1 MNRGLIAK
9 TLREVWF
16 STLLIALGMAV
27 LETLFAYVVPTFFG
41 EFSKQFLG
49 MRFFQR
55 MLTGLLGTEVGVD
68 LGLDSVMSVAWVH
81 PIALALIW
89 TQGIVSC
96 TRVPAGEVDRG
107 TIDVLLGLPAS
118 RTRVYLC
125 ETVVWLGS
133 GLVVV
138 AAGLAGHLVGSWLGP
153 LGSTTIPL
161 RTMVT
166 ILNLY
171 CLYVAVAGMACLV
184 SSLSDRRGRAVAVV
198 FGIVLA
204 SFFLNFLAQ
213 FWQPAKA
220 VSFLSVLNYH
230 RPLMVLREG
239 AGWSVRDLVVLA
251 SVGTVLWAGGGVV
264 FARRDVRT
272 V

>member
-9 TLREVWF
+9 TVREVWF
-16 STLLIALGMAV
+16 STLLIALGMAA
-27 LETLFAYVVPTFFG
+27 LETLFAYIVTTFFD
-41 EFSKQFLG
+41 EFSEQFLG
-49 MRFFQR
+49 VSFFQR

-68 LGLDSVMSVAWVH
+68 IGLDSIISVAWVH

-107 TIDVLLGLPAS
+107 TIDLLLGLPAS
-118 RTRVYLC
+118 RTRIYLC
-125 ETVVWLGS
+125 ETVVWLAS

-138 AAGLAGHLVGSWLGP
+138 AGGLAGHLVGSWLGP
-153 LGSTTIPL
+153 LGSATISL

-184 SSLSDRRGRAVAVV
+184 SSLSDRRGRAVAIV

-204 SFFLNFLAQ
+204 SFLLNFLAQ

-230 RPLMVLREG
+230 RPLMILQG
-239 AGWSVRDLVVLA
+239 GDWPVRDILVLA
-251 SVGTVLWAGGGVV
+251 SFGAVFWAAGGIV